1 MNIPALFSVLIFS
14 FFSTKAFGETYFSP
28 NNCEFSVSFPSHY
41 EAQYGYGPSG
51 ARFDIASWAQ
61 RGSFL
66 KAECAVIKR
75 QDTLQEHVRN
85 TLTQAAKAFGL
96 YGFTV
101 TLSGKN
107 AGKIA
112 TLTGYKNIEELNVTY
127 QISFFAGPRTA
138 LIVYTG
144 AESRRYPT
152 QEISRFINSVESA
165 QK

>member
-1 MNIPALFSVLIFS
+1 MKTPAIFSILIFS
-14 FFSTKAFGETYFSP
+14 LLSTEAFGDTYFSP
-28 NNCEFSVSFPSHY
+28 NNCEFSISFPSHY

-51 ARFDIASWAQ
+51 GRFDVASWAQ

-66 KAECAVIKR
+66 KAECAVINR
-75 QDTLQEHVRN
+75 PDTLQEYVRN

-101 TLSGKN
+101 TFSDKN